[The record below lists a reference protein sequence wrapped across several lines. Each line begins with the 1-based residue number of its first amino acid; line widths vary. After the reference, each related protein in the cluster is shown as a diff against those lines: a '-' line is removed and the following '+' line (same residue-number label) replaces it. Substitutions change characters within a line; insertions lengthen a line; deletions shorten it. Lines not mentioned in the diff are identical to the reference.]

1 MGKRTG
7 SEESIVEL
15 NVIIQ
20 DPQGKE
26 IDGKAIRV
34 HSRTSIV
41 VKLHKKIPENVIS
54 RIPDDIARGLNA
66 GTLIIPEWAEL
77 TFIELK

>member
-1 MGKRTG
+1 MR
-7 SEESIVEL
+7 L

-26 IDGKAIRV
+26 IDVRAIRV
-34 HSRTSIV
+34 HSRTSV
-41 VKLHKKIPENVIS
+41 VVQLHKELPEGVIN

-77 TFIELK
+77 TFVELK